1 MRYRLYSMDKAGH
14 IAEALDLLC
23 ESHSEALALAKTS
36 PTECDRELWLGV
48 DRIALLP
55 FDPAQKH

>member
-1 MRYRLYSMDKAGH
+1 MRYRLYSIDKSGH

-36 PTECDRELWLGV
+36 LAGSDRELWLGV
-48 DRIALLP
+48 NRIAVLP
-55 FDPAQKH
+55 FDPALRQ